1 MNPVRYR
8 RAPHAIWRASRA
20 FLVAAV
26 PPAPPTRVG
35 GSAAQV
41 WQALAEPATLDE
53 LAATLSAATGAEP
66 GMVRADVAALVEQ
79 LVPLGLVEVV
89 Q

>member
-1 MNPVRYR
+1 MNPIRYR
-8 RAPHAIWRASRA
+8 RAPQAIWRASRS
-20 FLVAAV
+20 FLVATV
-26 PPAPPTRVG
+26 PPSPPTRVA

-41 WQALAEPATLDE
+41 WRALAEPTTLDE
-53 LAATLSAATGAEP
+53 LAEALSTATGAP
-66 GMVRADVAALVEQ
+66 YAQVRADVSELVEQ